1 MQGKIVFQGTT
12 EKDKLILVRYPK
24 EGDAGAMWAYINKLS
39 KEQTYI
45 LFQGEEIAFKDEEE
59 YLKKTLEKIEKK
71 KAVQLLVFS
80 NHKLIGI
87 SEINLR
93 DRAIAHEG
101 VFGISVSKE
110 YRGEGIGKKL
120 MEQVLKEAKK
130 NLPQLKIVTLGV
142 FSNNLLA
149 IKIYKKFEFKEF
161 GRLPEGILYKRKYLD
176 HIYMY
181 KTVSE

>member
-1 MQGKIVFQGTT
+1 MQGKIVFQGVT
-12 EKDKLILVRYPK
+12 KKGKPIVVRYPK
-24 EGDAGAMWAYINKLS
+24 KSDAKAMWAYINKLS

-59 YLKKTLEKIEKK
+59 YLKKMLEKIKKK

-80 NHKLIGI
+80 NSMLVGI
-87 SEINLR
+87 SEVNLR

-101 VFGISVSKE
+101 VFGISVLEE
-110 YRGEGIGKKL
+110 YRGEGIGKKF
-120 MEQVLKEAKK
+120 MEQVLKEAKQ

-149 IKIYKKFEFKEF
+149 IKIYKKFGFKEY
-161 GRLPEGILYKRKYLD
+161 GRLPEGILYKGKYLD

-181 KTVSE
+181 ILV